1 MLLALV
7 SFGSQAAYADGYKIF
22 GIGVNSCGAWTSDHR
37 NPNSKKAIAEDAWL
51 SGFITAV
58 DAYGPSEFSA
68 RRATFNRMAEW
79 IANYCHAHPRDSI
92 SRAAMALSHE
102 IQRRE
107 RACRRDLC

>member
-22 GIGVNSCGAWTSDHR
+22 GIGVNSCGAWTTDHLG
-37 NPNSKKAIAEDAWL
+37 PNSRKAIADDAWL

-68 RRATFNRMAEW
+68 PRATFDRMAEW
-79 IANYCHAHPRDSI
+79 IAKYCHAHPLDSI
-92 SRAAMALSHE
+92 ASAAMELSHE

-107 RACRRDLC
+107 RACHSDLC